1 MIMIQ
6 GGAKVT
12 SNQLHILGT
21 CLYVLPVEKKM
32 VYNLSFLVFFVIN
45 VLLSIMS
52 LETIVQKF
60 LKVHI
65 IEG

>member
-12 SNQLHILGT
+12 SSNQLHILGT
-21 CLYVLPVEKKM
+21 YLYVLPVEKM

-52 LETIVQKF
+52 SETIVQKF
-60 LKVHI
+60 LLKV
-65 IEG
+65 